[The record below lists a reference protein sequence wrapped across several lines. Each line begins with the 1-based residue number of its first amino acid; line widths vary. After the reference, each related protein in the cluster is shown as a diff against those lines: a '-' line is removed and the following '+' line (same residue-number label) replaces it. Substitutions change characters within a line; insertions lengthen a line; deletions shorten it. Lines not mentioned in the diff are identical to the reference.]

1 MSDNPPQQMP
11 LLPRKDRTAAMDYEV
26 KLLEQGKTIII
37 GMDEAG
43 YGAWAGPVVAGA
55 VCLPMAQADLKT
67 VLRGVKDSKQMT
79 RRQREDAY
87 ERIQGC
93 ALGYG
98 IGQAAPNEIA
108 EKGLS
113 AALSLA
119 YSRAYQKCADMLDNS
134 AQVVLIDGKSAWKSF
149 PYEKTVEMERIVK
162 GDTLSLS
169 IAAASVLAKVWRDN
183 LMYEMAEEFPQYGF
197 ERHVGYGTAAH
208 RNALKQYGVLRGI
221 HRSNYKPIIALSG
234 D

>member
-1 MSDNPPQQMP
+1 MTDNPPQP
-11 LLPRKDRTAAMDYEV
+11 VPPLPRKDRTAAMDYET
-26 KLLEQGKTIII
+26 KFIEQDKTVII

-55 VCLPMAQADLKT
+55 VCLPLTSPDIST
-67 VLRGVKDSKQMT
+67 TLRGIKDSKQMT

-87 ERIQGC
+87 QRIRDI

-98 IGQAAPNEIA
+98 IGEASPDEIA
-108 EKGLS
+108 TLGLS

-119 YSRAYQKCADMLDNS
+119 YSRAYQQCVDMLTDA
-134 AQVVLIDGKSAWKSF
+134 AQVVLIDGKSAWKTF
-149 PYEKTVEMERIVK
+149 PHEKTVEMERIVK

-169 IAAASVLAKVWRDN
+169 IAAASVLAKVARDGV
-183 LMYEMAEEFPQYGF
+183 MYEMAEEFPQYGF

-208 RNALKQYGVLRGI
+208 RNALEQYGVLNGI
-221 HRSNYKPIIALSG
+221 HRRNYKPIMALSG